1 MSVLVKIYFSVTT
14 SESSEDLH
22 YWATRDSFNETTRQ
36 RIMAADIILIP
47 WDRKRDEIGDS
58 FPSGTEEFFK
68 EIQESVGIGRIALAA
83 NEGEFSE
90 LALHSNEV
98 RFPTL
103 LATIV
108 ILPIALNLL
117 SSQIDRYMTS
127 PKPPATIEMSLV
139 IDGQDGNCVKIDYK
153 GPPKDLIATFEDQI
167 NRCFP
172 HAKES
177 AHTVPV
183 IPTPKL
189 KPETPDD

>member
-1 MSVLVKIYFSVTT
+1 MGALETIYFSVTT
-14 SESSEDLH
+14 SEASEDLH
-22 YWATRDSFNETTRQ
+22 YWATRDSFNKTTRQ
-36 RIMAADIILIP
+36 RIMDADIILIP

-58 FPSGTEEFFK
+58 FPSGTEAFFK
-68 EIQESVGIGRIALAA
+68 AIQESLGHGKIAIAA

-98 RFPTL
+98 RLPTL

-117 SSQIDRYMTS
+117 SAQIDRYVTS

-139 IDGQDGNCVKIDYK
+139 IDGQDGHCVKIDYK
-153 GPPKDLIATFEDQI
+153 GPPKDVIATFEDQI

-172 HAKES
+172 HVKEDENIDS
-177 AHTVPV
+177 I
-183 IPTPKL
+183 IPTPNL
-189 KPETPDD
+189 KPENTDD